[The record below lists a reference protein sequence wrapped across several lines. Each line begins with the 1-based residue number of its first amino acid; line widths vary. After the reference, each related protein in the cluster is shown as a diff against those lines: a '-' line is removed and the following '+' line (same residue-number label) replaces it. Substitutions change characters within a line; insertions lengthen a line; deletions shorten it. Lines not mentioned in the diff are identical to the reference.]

1 MKKFRKISLSLFF
14 VFLLFACTQSEGI
27 DMQKPEIDLT
37 IQEASPLNCN
47 VFYFGETITL
57 HSLLKDNVEIGTYS
71 VDIHHNFDHHSHS
84 TEVEECALLP
94 KKVAINPFVFIKGY
108 GIPVGQTSHQ
118 TATEIELPTGNE
130 LGLFDE
136 GDYHFFI
143 SLTDKQ
149 GWSTQKGISIKIFH
163 KLEE

>member
-1 MKKFRKISLSLFF
+1 MKYLFLLILSLF
-14 VFLLFACTQSEGI
+14 VVSCQDPQVDMKKPIIEMTHEQSFP
-27 DMQKPEIDLT
+27 Q
-37 IQEASPLNCN
+37 NCD
-47 VFYFGETITL
+47 VLYFGETATFSAL
-57 HSLLKDNVEIGTYS
+57 FSDNEELGTYS
-71 VDIHHNFDHHSHS
+71 VEIHHNFDHHSHS
-84 TEVEECALLP
+84 TDVMNCDLMP
-94 KKVAINPFVFIKGY
+94 KRKAENPFVFIKGY

-149 GWSTQKGISIKIFH
+149 GWSTQKGISIKIMH
-163 KLEE
+163 KPID